1 MAQHTPNGIAKA
13 AVSKVSITVPMI
25 GVKIPPL
32 DIPSVGTCVT
42 KSQESTPAP
51 LTTISQMMTT
61 KKKITNKVL
70 SNREPH
76 STTLVSLDVL
86 NCMIFSKAV
95 NKIFSQHVRNQGHK
109 EQHRRNRIQLIV
121 MRRLIRH
128 LAHFD
133 RNRCGH
139 GFDRIKH
146 SRRQ

>member
-13 AVSKVSITVPMI
+13 AASKVSITVRMI

-51 LTTISQMMTT
+51 LTTISQRITT
-61 KKKITNKVL
+61 KKKIPNKVL

-76 STTLVSLDVL
+76 ATTLVSLDVL

-95 NKIFSQHVRNQGHK
+95 NKIFSKPVGRQGQK
-109 EQHRRNRIQLIV
+109 EQYRRNR
-121 MRRLIRH
+121 R
-128 LAHFD
+128 
-133 RNRCGH
+133 
-139 GFDRIKH
+139 
-146 SRRQ
+146 